1 MCTDDSLEKFP
12 VLGKIKGRRRR
23 GSQRMRWLNG
33 ITNAMNM
40 NLDKLWALVVNL
52 SKMSRQHPSDKAQV
66 GFRHRGINCF
76 LFLMSCI
83 EQIIKPVSLL
93 WDSSLTAVHTVMYV
107 NHCKIMYARFQ
118 LDICASTSQTSSN
131 ELDCL
136 KHQEWK
142 GWQQT
147 QENKLSHISIV
158 CVIVF
163 FFFFFFFFSKNR
175 LGWFGKLIS
184 ESTKVDNV

>member
-1 MCTDDSLEKFP
+1 MN
-12 VLGKIKGRRRR
+12 RRSNKDICFKELYRANHKT
-23 GSQRMRWLNG
+23 S
-33 ITNAMNM
+33 IS
-40 NLDKLWALVVNL
+40 ALRL
-52 SKMSRQHPSDKAQV
+52 
-66 GFRHRGINCF
+66 FIN
-76 LFLMSCI
+76 SC
-83 EQIIKPVSLL
+83 LL
-93 WDSSLTAVHTVMYV
+93 YV

-118 LDICASTSQTSSN
+118 LDICASTSQIFSN

-158 CVIVF
+158 CVF
-163 FFFFFFFFSKNR
+163 FFFLFSFFFFSENR
-175 LGWFGKLIS
+175 LGWFGKLTS